1 MTLEPRPIVAIT
13 LDTHP
18 RRPEVL
24 KHLAQHWRC
33 CCVWRVSA
41 GSCSGDGVGSS
52 GLAATTFENASAEL
66 IDFST
71 AFKQLPGRLQKVMG
85 IIVEHGPTDRYDGD
99 PGHMAVRGAG
109 TDGEHFDHAEEFW
122 CYYAGRLNL
131 PKTEWFKAQEMEDLA
146 LYRMSVSLGWRPLPE
161 PAS

>member
-1 MTLEPRPIVAIT
+1 MTLDRPAPLAIT

-18 RRPEVL
+18 RRPEIL
-24 KHLAQHWRC
+24 CLICRHWRC

-71 AFKQLPGRLQKVMG
+71 AFNALSPRLQRVLQ
-85 IIVEHGPTDRYDGD
+85 IVIEHGPVDKVGGD
-99 PGHMAVRGAG
+99 PLRGHLY
-109 TDGEHFDHAEEFW
+109 FDDPEVFW
-122 CYYAGRLNL
+122 TAYSHRLNL
-131 PKTEWFKAQEMEDLA
+131 GVDEWHKAQEMQDLA
-146 LYRMSVSLGWRPLPE
+146 LTRMAYSLGWRPLPE
-161 PAS
+161 AQA